1 MFFVYLLASEPYGTL
16 YIGLTTNLS
25 RRVWEHKNKLVPG
38 FTAKYGADRL
48 VWFEIHDDR
57 ESALNREKQ
66 LKEWKRDWK
75 INLIESNNRHWVD
88 LYPDLQT

>member
-38 FTAKYGADRL
+38 FTAKYDVDRL

-57 ESALNREKQ
+57 ESALKREKQ

-75 INLIESNNRHWVD
+75 INLIGSNNRHWID
-88 LYPDLQT
+88 LYPDLPT

>member
-1 MFFVYLLASEPYGTL
+1 MFFVYLLASNPYGTL

-38 FTAKYGADRL
+38 FTATYGVDRL
-48 VWFEIHDDR
+48 VWFEVHDNH
-57 ESALNREKQ
+57 EAALRREKQ
-66 LKEWKRDWK
+66 IKEWKRDWK

-88 LYPDLQT
+88 LYPDLPT